1 MPKMK
6 MSELCKMSMVEQFGF
21 KSYELVQ
28 IENFMNNQN
37 QKTAKE
43 ILDTL
48 MQDKKL
54 NNKQKIVVAYIV
66 GNSAREAAIQEELQK
81 GMKKDIE
88 NIYINTSGGVPPI
101 GG

>member
-21 KSYELVQ
+21 KNSELVQ
-28 IENFMNNQN
+28 IENFINNQN
-37 QKTAKE
+37 QKTAKD

-48 MQDKKL
+48 MYDKKL
-54 NNKQKIVVAYIV
+54 NNKQKIVVAYVI

-81 GMKKDIE
+81 GIRIDM
-88 NIYINTSGGVPPI
+88 SGGVPPI

>member
-21 KSYELVQ
+21 KNYELVQ

-81 GMKKDIE
+81 GIKKDIDS
-88 NIYINTSGGVPPI
+88 IYINMSGSVPPI